1 MSLGLKGVVQAE
13 AFSSVK
19 LGLKPGGTP
28 NLVLTPSTS
37 SNPTRSKQPCSPYH
51 QSTPS
56 RSLQAS
62 NASALLGTPISG
74 RKDTGLD
81 RPGTPFGRSSPF
93 AFLHRLTPSRRNSWS
108 ANTPECARDLEWCNY
123 VDCNTPRSRAR
134 WEFKSP
140 LKGSPAKRLF
150 SWGWEGEFN
159 ESLDVDS
166 DSEVFEEG
174 YIPLTDLNSRVTHM
188 LHIRDFESLPSTL

>member
-140 LKGSPAKRLF
+140 LKGSPAK
-150 SWGWEGEFN
+150 EYIN
-159 ESLDVDS
+159 DK
-166 DSEVFEEG
+166 VFEEG